1 MKNGVALLSLL
12 LVAGVATG
20 CTQPAENPPAPPAAA
35 APAAPVVSAATT
47 AEVLKRHQ
55 DTFGKSDLEGVL
67 ADYAADA
74 TMFYPGGTVKGSAE
88 LRKTFEGIL
97 AEWGKP
103 GTTFKMNKEV
113 VDGAYAYTYW
123 DATTADNVYEGAT
136 DVFVVNDGKIVAHFF
151 AGKITPKKK

>member
-1 MKNGVALLSLL
+1 MKSTIAGFAILSIALVVS
-12 LVAGVATG
+12 ACQA
-20 CTQPAENPPAPPAAA
+20 PPAPAPPPA
-35 APAAPVVSAATT
+35 APAAPVVSTAAT

-55 DTFGKSDLEGVL
+55 DTFGKGDLEGVL
-67 ADYAADA
+67 ADYASDA
-74 TMFYPGGTVKGSAE
+74 TMFYPGGSVKGAAD

-123 DATTADNVYEGAT
+123 DAATADNTYEGAT
-136 DVFVVNDGKIVAHFF
+136 DVFVVNNGKIVAHFF